1 MISMADQATKL
12 LYSMANLH
20 PVIQYLLDVC
30 LSELDAGT
38 DWPLGVEVPPCSE
51 ACKQVGVRRKIKES
65 LTSLTREKCKFSAV
79 ITTTDP
85 L

>member
-1 MISMADQATKL
+1 MISMEDQATKL

-30 LSELDAGT
+30 LSELDAT

-65 LTSLTREKCKFSAV
+65 LTSLTREKCKFSAI
-79 ITTTDP
+79 ITTTVP